1 MTINATA
8 RRRSLLHT
16 TGAALLAL
24 AGGTAQAADL
34 TYAIGYAPGSGPAR
48 AAESLAEKSAELGG
62 PDIQVFAMSLLNIR
76 ETPPGVRDRVVDL
89 GFNAHGLF
97 RAEYP
102 NANLPAEFGVRATN
116 ATPASNVL
124 WGPAAMAGAI
134 TEYIM
139 LHCPECTQEFAQEGQ
154 VYLSGQSSASYG
166 LHCSDEV
173 TTLDQLKGKQVRTPS
188 GYWAAWVEAMGA
200 VSVFM
205 SANEAFSAL
214 SQGVVD
220 CVVFQPSDLLT
231 TRLIDV
237 VKSTTL
243 GAPQGVYS
251 AAAVATINA
260 DAWAE
265 LATAER
271 KGLLEAAAY
280 MNAEMTYLQ
289 ASQTSEALDEEKA
302 RGIPVLEA
310 APDLKEATDAFVAGL
325 RDRVTEEYTA
335 QYQLTDVDAKVDT
348 IYGLIEKWVALTET
362 VESTEDLYQLYQS
375 EIVSNLDPDTYGL

>member
-1 MTINATA
+1 MIRNFTTRSRGALSATA
-8 RRRSLLHT
+8 A
-16 TGAALLAL
+16 AALAL
-24 AGGTAQAADL
+24 MVGSAQAADF
-34 TYAIGYAPGSGPAR
+34 TYAIGYAPGSGPAL
-48 AAESLAEKSAELGG
+48 AAESLAKRSTEYGG
-62 PDIQVFAMSLLNIR
+62 PDIQVFAMSLLNIK
-76 ETPPGVRDRVVDL
+76 ETPPGVKDRIVDL

-139 LHCPECTQEFAQEGQ
+139 LHCPECSEEFAREGQ

-166 LHCSDEV
+166 LHCSQDI
-173 TTLDQLKGKQVRTPS
+173 TTLEQLKGKQVRTPS
-188 GYWAAWVEAMGA
+188 GYWATWVEEMGA

-243 GAPQGVYS
+243 GVPQGVYS
-251 AAAVATINA
+251 AAAVASINT
-260 DAWAE
+260 DAWKE
-265 LATAER
+265 LSAGER
-271 KGLLEAAAY
+271 EGLLKAAAY
-280 MNAEMTYLQ
+280 MNAEMTFLQ
-289 ASQTSEALDEEKA
+289 ASQTAEALEEEKA

-310 APDLKEATDAFVAGL
+310 APDLKEATNAFVAGL
-325 RDRVTEEYTA
+325 RQSVVEEYMT
-335 QYQLTDVDAKVDT
+335 QYQLQDIETKIDT
-348 IYGLIEKWVALTET
+348 IYGLIDKWVGLTEN
-362 VESTEDLYQLYQS
+362 VEDTEDLYQLYLS
-375 EIVSNLDPDTYGL
+375 EIVSQIDPEAYGL